1 MITQFLTESFLFFG
15 ISYAFGLGIYYL
27 FLPYLE
33 AFLGNPLSLTVVG
46 SIQLLAASF
55 GVIALISLLTGMYPA
70 WLISKPNAANVISNN
85 FQTSRNSEY
94 FRKGLVVTQFA
105 ITIGVL
111 VGSLVVNNQLEFL
124 NTKDLGFNKNDLF
137 RISFTKWGN
146 KGAAFEKEIKQIAG
160 VQDASI
166 GQWIPSSAGGTFSRD
181 VDDPQS
187 PGAKVTTWYIDADQN
202 FFSTLQLQLIEGRSF
217 ENEFSAKRLAPDT
230 SEEELEKEKAKP
242 VLITAYTAERLNI
255 DELNKPYKQ
264 LNGIPVGIIKNF
276 HNQSLRNP
284 MAPTI
289 VRAIENPEYGNMLI
303 RLNTEHPHQAVAQIQ
318 KNIWSFSRKPFSK
331 FLDFRRSRP

>member
-217 ENEFSAKRLAPDT
+217 ENEFSAKKD
-230 SEEELEKEKAKP
+230 
-242 VLITAYTAERLNI
+242 
-255 DELNKPYKQ
+255 
-264 LNGIPVGIIKNF
+264 
-276 HNQSLRNP
+276 
-284 MAPTI
+284 
-289 VRAIENPEYGNMLI
+289 
-303 RLNTEHPHQAVAQIQ
+303 
-318 KNIWSFSRKPFSK
+318 
-331 FLDFRRSRP
+331 